1 VTLFSKINNL
11 FHRAI
16 KVRIWLASIAVII
29 LILLLALTVNN
40 ARERDIV
47 DLFSRQQLAS
57 AQNAATRMT
66 DIFDQVGKNIALFS
80 YFDPQGKILTGE
92 SDQKTKIFYSG
103 WENSINAVLLFD
115 AEGKIKR
122 ILPQGALPGV
132 NLTKHFKDLKKQ
144 NKQYVSLA
152 ISEKLPKGNITQKA
166 DWYLIWGYPIW
177 LKDNVFSGAWMV
189 SFSLAALVDVFE
201 KQIRDNQLGEL
212 WIVDE
217 QGQIILHHDSSLIGK
232 NINDLIRNR
241 DESKINFPSEGGRH
255 LDALILQ
262 ADRGKQRS
270 IISYYPVQAA
280 EKKWFVLVASP
291 YSRVI
296 SPVRE
301 TFVYTL
307 FSAFILILVVVVAGI
322 SFAYKEGKRL
332 RLKEEQKRLQ
342 EREAWQEKLL
352 REKKTID
359 GIIEG
364 SPIPSFVINNEHK
377 IILWNRA
384 CTELTGYSAE
394 DMLGTDNHYKPFYS
408 VQRPVIADLI
418 INRDIEGLS
427 KYYRSKR
434 VKKSDKVLGA
444 YEATDHFENLGG
456 HSRYLYF
463 LASPIYDEEGK
474 IIAAIETLQDMSRE
488 EELTRSLR
496 EYAETLQN
504 ELAENIDLRREIEE
518 LYNYM
523 QSIVKS
529 LPDKIYE
536 LDENGI
542 INYMSRGLKKEGG
555 IHSREF
561 KGKYFLEFVA
571 PEDKDFVFSKWEE
584 AKRGIYSPYEIET
597 TAKDGHKLNLLVTT
611 SPVIGTN
618 HYIVVQR
625 DITEFKNLEKRLYD
639 SQKLAALGQLS
650 AGIAHE
656 VRNPLSSIKM
666 SLQILEKRMNP
677 AGNDLKR
684 FKIAQKEVEHLEEL
698 VNNVLVFAKP
708 VEPKMAPVDL
718 AKVVEQVLAL
728 AEKGIADKEIDVKI
742 DLENIPLVTVDA
754 GMITDAFLNIVRN
767 AVDAVETHGLIKITV
782 HNLSGD
788 YPSVSVEVE
797 DNGCG
802 IEEADMPHL
811 YNPFFTRKKY
821 GTGLGLSQ
829 VVKIVE
835 LHNGIIDIVS
845 EKGKGTK
852 VSVTLPCYK
861 RRHVQRSS

>member
-1 VTLFSKINNL
+1 MKM
-11 FHRAI
+11 
-16 KVRIWLASIAVII
+16 RIWLASVTVII
-29 LILLLALTVNN
+29 LILLLALTVNH
-40 ARERDIV
+40 AREKDIV
-47 DLFSRQQLAS
+47 ELFSRQQLAS
-57 AQNAATRMT
+57 AQNTAARMS
-66 DIFDQVGKNIALFS
+66 DIFSQVEKNISLFS
-80 YFDPQGKILTGE
+80 HFDSQAKINSAEIDRDFKIL
-92 SDQKTKIFYSG
+92 YSG
-103 WENSINAVLLFD
+103 WENSLNAVVLFD
-115 AEGKIKR
+115 GQGKIMR
-122 ILPQGALPGV
+122 ILPQNIHPSV
-132 NLTKHFKDLKKQ
+132 NFAGHFQALKK
-144 NKQYVSLA
+144 NPKRYLGIALA
-152 ISEKLPKGNITQKA
+152 ERSQISDQSQRA
-166 DWYLIWGYPIW
+166 DWYLIFGYPIW
-177 LKDNVFSGAWMV
+177 LNKNNFSGAWMV
-189 SFSLAALVDVFE
+189 SFSIAALVE
-201 KQIRDNQLGEL
+201 TYAKQIRENELGEL
-212 WIVDE
+212 WIIDE
-217 QGQIILHHDSSLIGK
+217 NGKFIIHPDYALIGK
-232 NINDLIRNR
+232 NIDDLIRNDNGTR
-241 DESKINFPSEGGRH
+241 IDFSSNNHNYMDSLVRQIDKTV
-255 LDALILQ
+255 
-262 ADRGKQRS
+262 QRS
-270 IISYYPVQAA
+270 IIAYYPLRAGD
-280 EKKWFVLVASP
+280 KKWTVLVAAP

-322 SFAYKEGKRL
+322 SFAFKEGKRL

-342 EREAWQEKLL
+342 EREAWQEKVL

-377 IILWNRA
+377 VILWNRA
-384 CTELTGYSAE
+384 CSELTGYSAE
-394 DMLGTDNHYKPFYS
+394 EMLGTDNHYKPFYS

-427 KYYRSKR
+427 KFYGSKR
-434 VKKSDKVLGA
+434 VKKSDKVLDA
-444 YEATDHFENLGG
+444 YEANDHFENLGG

-542 INYMSRGLKKEGG
+542 INYMSRGLRKEGG

-571 PEDKDFVFSKWEE
+571 SEDKDFVLSKWEE

-718 AKVVEQVLAL
+718 AKVLEQVLAL
-728 AEKGIADKEIDVKI
+728 AEKGIADKQIDVK
-742 DLENIPLVTVDA
+742 LEVQEIPLVNVDA
-754 GMITDAFLNIVRN
+754 GMITDAFLNIIRN
-767 AVDAVETHGLIKITV
+767 ALEAVEDKGYIHIYARSIGSQPPAVLV
-782 HNLSGD
+782 
-788 YPSVSVEVE
+788 VVE

-802 IEEADMPHL
+802 IDEEDMPHL
-811 YNPFFTRKKY
+811 FNPFFTKKKY

-829 VVKIVE
+829 VSKIVE
-835 LHNGIIDIVS
+835 LHSGKIEIIS
-845 EKGKGTK
+845 EKDKGAK
-852 VSVTLPCYK
+852 VCVTLPCNE
-861 RRHVQRSS
+861 RCRIQRD

>member
-1 VTLFSKINNL
+1 
-11 FHRAI
+11 
-16 KVRIWLASIAVII
+16 
-29 LILLLALTVNN
+29 
-40 ARERDIV
+40 
-47 DLFSRQQLAS
+47 
-57 AQNAATRMT
+57 
-66 DIFDQVGKNIALFS
+66 
-80 YFDPQGKILTGE
+80 
-92 SDQKTKIFYSG
+92 
-103 WENSINAVLLFD
+103 
-115 AEGKIKR
+115 
-122 ILPQGALPGV
+122 
-132 NLTKHFKDLKKQ
+132 
-144 NKQYVSLA
+144 
-152 ISEKLPKGNITQKA
+152 
-166 DWYLIWGYPIW
+166 
-177 LKDNVFSGAWMV
+177 
-189 SFSLAALVDVFE
+189 
-201 KQIRDNQLGEL
+201 
-212 WIVDE
+212 
-217 QGQIILHHDSSLIGK
+217 
-232 NINDLIRNR
+232 
-241 DESKINFPSEGGRH
+241 
-255 LDALILQ
+255 
-262 ADRGKQRS
+262 
-270 IISYYPVQAA
+270 
-280 EKKWFVLVASP
+280 
-291 YSRVI
+291 
-296 SPVRE
+296 
-301 TFVYTL
+301 
-307 FSAFILILVVVVAGI
+307 
-322 SFAYKEGKRL
+322 L
-332 RLKEEQKRLQ
+332 RFKEEQKRLQ

-408 VQRPVIADLI
+408 VPRPVIADLI

-427 KYYRSKR
+427 KYYGSKR

-456 HSRYLYF
+456 LSRYLYF

-474 IIAAIETLQDMSRE
+474 IIAAIETLQDVSRE

-542 INYMSRGLKKEGG
+542 INYMSLGLRKEGG

-571 PEDKDFVFSKWEE
+571 SEDKDFVLSKWEE

-597 TAKDGHKLNLLVTT
+597 TAKDGHKFNLLVST

-677 AGNDLKR
+677 EGNDLKR

-718 AKVVEQVLAL
+718 AKVIEQVLAL
-728 AEKGIADKEIDVKI
+728 AEKGIADKRIDVK
-742 DLENIPLVTVDA
+742 LEVQEIPQVTVDA
-754 GMITDAFLNIVRN
+754 AMIADTFLNIIRN
-767 AVDAVETHGLIKITV
+767 AVDAVEDKGYIHIYARSIGSKPPAVLV
-782 HNLSGD
+782 
-788 YPSVSVEVE
+788 VVE

-802 IEEADMPHL
+802 IDEEDMPHL
-811 YNPFFTRKKY
+811 FNPFFTKKKY

-829 VVKIVE
+829 VSKIVE
-835 LHNGIIDIVS
+835 LHQGKIEIIS
-845 EKGKGTK
+845 EKDKGTK
-852 VSVTLPCYK
+852 VCITLPCNE
-861 RRHVQRSS
+861 RRHIQRD